1 MIKVGV
7 IGLGSM
13 GRNHVRIYSEL
24 SGIKLVGIADSN
36 YKLALSLAE
45 NYHALPFSN
54 YRELLKQDLDAVSI
68 CVPTSLH
75 REVATEAGYAGIN
88 MLIEK
93 PIADTIESANEIIK
107 IMEKHNLK
115 LMVGHIERFN
125 PVISTIKKQIVGE
138 EISLIEIT
146 RIGPFP
152 PRVKDVGV
160 VVDLATHDIDLL
172 RYLTNSEVKKICSM
186 TSRSIAPHEDA
197 AILLFEMM
205 DGILARLTVDW
216 LTPFKVREINIAT
229 REKFIRA
236 SLIDQKLT
244 EYSKFKENGSYL
256 VKEVPITFAEP
267 LRLELQ
273 AFTNSILQDIQT
285 PTNGIDGLKA
295 LEVAM
300 QCLENRK

>member
-1 MIKVGV
+1 M
-7 IGLGSM
+7 
-13 GRNHVRIYSEL
+13 RIYSEL
-24 SGIKLVGIADSN
+24 SDIKLVGIADSN
-36 YKLALSLAE
+36 YKLAVSIAE
-45 NYHALPFSN
+45 NYSALPFSN

-88 MLIEK
+88 ILIEK
-93 PIADTIESANEIIK
+93 PIADTIKSANDIIEVVK
-107 IMEKHNLK
+107 KHNLK
-115 LMVGHIERFN
+115 FMVGHSERFN
-125 PVISTIKKQIVGE
+125 PVIPIIKKQIIGE

-172 RYLTNSEVKKICSM
+172 RYLTSSEVKKICSM

-197 AILLFEMM
+197 AILVFEMM
-205 DGILARLTVDW
+205 NGILARLTVDW

-244 EYSKFKENGSYL
+244 EYSKSKETGSYI
-256 VKEVPITFAEP
+256 VREVPVTFAEP

-273 AFTNSILQDIQT
+273 AFTNSILYDIEA
-285 PTNGIDGLKA
+285 PTNGVDGLKA
-295 LEVAM
+295 LEVALH
-300 QCLENRK
+300 CLGNCK